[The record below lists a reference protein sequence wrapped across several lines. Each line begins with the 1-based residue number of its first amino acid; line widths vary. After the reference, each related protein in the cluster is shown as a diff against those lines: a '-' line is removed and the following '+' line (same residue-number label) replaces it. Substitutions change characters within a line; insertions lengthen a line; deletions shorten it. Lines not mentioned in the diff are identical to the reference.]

1 MRRCVFKGLG
11 LITDADD
18 GQSRYE
24 EIVELGRLHIHSER
38 EADVHAIVLRGEFDL
53 AYAREVERELKRVEA
68 SDARSIILD
77 LSGLRFIDSTG
88 IRLILEAQV
97 RSQQDANR
105 LVLLRA
111 PRMVQRVFTIAGV
124 EKMLPFAD

>member
-1 MRRCVFKGLG
+1 MTRGKGLAVTKDVEDSR
-11 LITDADD
+11 L
-18 GQSRYE
+18 RYE

-38 EADVHAIVLRGEFDL
+38 DGDVHAIELRGEFDL
-53 AYAREVERELKRVEA
+53 AYARDVEHELKRVEA
-68 SDARSIILD
+68 TDARSIILD
-77 LSGLRFIDSTG
+77 LSGLTFLDSTG

-124 EKMLPFAD
+124 DKMLPFAD

>member
-1 MRRCVFKGLG
+1 VVLRGSG
-11 LITDADD
+11 LINAED
-18 GQSRYE
+18 GQSHYE

-38 EADVHAIVLRGEFDL
+38 EGDIHAIALRGEFDL
-53 AYAREVERELKRVEA
+53 AYAGEVERELKRVEA
-68 SDARSIILD
+68 SDARSILLD

-88 IRLILEAQV
+88 IRLILEAQA
-97 RSQQDANR
+97 RSQRDSDR

-111 PRMVQRVFTIAGV
+111 PPMVQRVFTIAGV

>member
-1 MRRCVFKGLG
+1 MIVLEGTQVIR
-11 LITDADD
+11 DAKD
-18 GQSRYE
+18 GQVRYE
-24 EIVELGRLHIHSER
+24 EIVERGRLHIHSQR
-38 EADVHAIVLRGEFDL
+38 DGDIHAIELRGEFDL
-53 AYAREVERELKRVEA
+53 AYAREVEHELKRAEA

-77 LSGLRFIDSTG
+77 LSGLRFLDSTG
-88 IRLILEAQV
+88 IRLILEAQM

-124 EKMLPFAD
+124 EQMLPFAD